1 MKGRLL
7 LTSALLVFV
16 QMPTQAQVT
25 VDVSKITCE
34 QYMKDTITF
43 SQYIVMW
50 LSGYY
55 NGKRNNTIIQPD
67 AVKKNAEKA
76 TYIATNTAKRRSW
89 MPPRTRSALTNEFK
103 QHSRAD
109 LCLMSNVGVSPD
121 IASTQTTISEEGD
134 Y

>member
-7 LTSALLVFV
+7 LTSAFLVFV
-16 QMPTQAQVT
+16 QIPAQAQVT

-55 NGKRNNTIIQPD
+55 NGKRNNTIIDPD
-67 AVKKNAEKA
+67 AVKKNEEKVNSYCYGHREA
-76 TYIATNTAKRRSW
+76 TVMDAAK
-89 MPPRTRSALTNEFK
+89 
-103 QHSRAD
+103 
-109 LCLMSNVGVSPD
+109 NVLGFD
-121 IASTQTTISEEGD
+121 K
-134 Y
+134 